1 MVEENEMSAAQ
12 KKLFE
17 LRMRVNAGRKANK
30 TELIAEHDRM
40 VQSGKKNNASQPSD
54 SREQKVTN
62 KRVTFLIVVLI
73 KSTGLKEKKRRKSF
87 KTVYLNESAECVE
100 QQLKKQQKKDK
111 RRAAFGWDVFNQDS
125 LYKAYKKRLQNLPT
139 TTLTDEETAVRS
151 EDTMVRCHQVTQEGL
166 DRMSKELEER
176 MKTRKK
182 FSRRRQHYEGE
193 DVDYINDQNR
203 LFNRKASKA
212 FDKYTEGLDRMSK
225 ELEERMKTRKKFSR
239 RRQHYEGEDVDYIND
254 QNRLFNR
261 KASKAFDKYTV
272 EIRQNLERGTAL

>member
-12 KKLFE
+12 KKLFQ

-30 TELIAEHDRM
+30 KELIAEHDRV
-40 VQSGKKNNASQPSD
+40 VQSTKKHDTSQS
-54 SREQKVTN
+54 SETREEKER
-62 KRVTFLIVVLI
+62 KR
-73 KSTGLKEKKRRKSF
+73 KKIDES
-87 KTVYLNESAECVE
+87 VHLNESAECVE
-100 QQLKKQQKKDK
+100 QQMKKQQKKDK

-139 TTLTDEETAVRS
+139 TNQGEREKTVST
-151 EDTMVRCHQVTQEGL
+151 EDTLVRCQQVSQERL

-176 MKTRKK
+176 MKSRKK
-182 FSRRRQHYEGE
+182 FSRRRQHY
-193 DVDYINDQNR
+193 D
-203 LFNRKASKA
+203 
-212 FDKYTEGLDRMSK
+212 
-225 ELEERMKTRKKFSR
+225 
-239 RRQHYEGEDVDYIND
+239 GEDVDYIND